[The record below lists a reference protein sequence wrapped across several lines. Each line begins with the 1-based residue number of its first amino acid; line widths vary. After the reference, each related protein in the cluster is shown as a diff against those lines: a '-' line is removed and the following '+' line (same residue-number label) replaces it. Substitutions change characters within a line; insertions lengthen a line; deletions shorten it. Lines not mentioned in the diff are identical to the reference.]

1 MQLTSSFRFQA
12 NGIQRAAE
20 RAENRATDDVDVL
33 VSFGRWE
40 CWDEL

>member
-20 RAENRATDDVDVL
+20 RAENHAADDFITAAERL
-33 VSFGRWE
+33 VKVG
-40 CWDEL
+40 